1 MPIEH
6 FNFISALFKFFKR
19 NIVLS
24 ITLIIVIII
33 IGYSFWINRKPFTQN
48 AFVEA
53 NVRVVSAYVPGY
65 ITDIYVKN
73 NEIVRKNTKLLTVFQ
88 EPYKLTLQ
96 QLNKDLE
103 RAKYNA
109 EALLLAINIAKFKVK
124 QIELKY
130 KNSKYLSDQAES
142 LDNVLAQKTVTT
154 DLATTNEASQSLK
167 IAKEELTIKELEH
180 KQAIAHIQ
188 SLEAQGAKAALNLKL
203 TTVYSETSGIVN
215 NMHLSVGTYVQPG
228 SPLFAFIDNSAWW
241 VQANFSETQLSQVKK
256 GMKAKIWLWQYPG
269 VAFKGVVADT
279 NWGVNRNIGSQAT
292 GMSEVQ
298 KENQWFMLP
307 QRFPVQILITDI
319 PKGYKLHSGGS
330 AYVQI
335 ETSAH
340 PIRQIFWRLFQL

>member
-1 MPIEH
+1 MPTGH
-6 FNFISALFKFFKR
+6 FNFASALFKFFKR

-33 IGYSFWINRKPFTQN
+33 IGYSFWLNRKPFTQN

-73 NEIVRKNTKLLTVFQ
+73 NEVVPTKTKLLTVFQ
-88 EPYKLTLQ
+88 EPYRLTLQ
-96 QLNKDLE
+96 QLTKDLE
-103 RAKYNA
+103 SAKYNA
-109 EALLLAINIAKFKVK
+109 EALLHTITVAKMKVK
-124 QIELKY
+124 QIELEY
-130 KNSKYLSDQAES
+130 KNTKYLSDQSEK
-142 LDNVLAQKTVTT
+142 LDNVLAKKEVITE
-154 DLATTNEASQSLK
+154 LATKNEAFESLK
-167 IAKEELTIKELEH
+167 MAKEELTIKELEY
-180 KQAIAHIQ
+180 KQTLAHIQ
-188 SLEAQGAKAALNLKL
+188 SLEAQGANAALNLKL
-203 TTVYSETSGIVN
+203 TTIYSETSGIVN

-228 SPLFAFIDNSAWW
+228 SPLFAFIDNSSWW
-241 VQANFSETQLSQVKK
+241 VQANFSETQLSKVKK
-256 GMKAKIWLWQYPG
+256 GMKAKVWLWQYPG
-269 VAFKGVVADT
+269 VVFKGVVSDA

-340 PIRQIFWRLFQL
+340 PIRQFFWRLFQL